1 MVTGF
6 DEAKSS
12 LDVFSIFFALLA
24 FLERL
29 TLLTWYFRACFV
41 LFQMLFLSFPVVDVS
56 LSVRGLDL
64 APQRSEELTAS
75 SKEDLRLMLSVLSGE
90 LVKVNF
96 IRRHT

>member
-1 MVTGF
+1 M
-6 DEAKSS
+6 
-12 LDVFSIFFALLA
+12 
-24 FLERL
+24 
-29 TLLTWYFRACFV
+29 

-75 SKEDLRLMLSVLSGE
+75 SKEDLRLMLSVVSGE

-96 IRRHT
+96 ICRQK